1 MKDFFFCYVPE
12 ESSFQNMLLP
22 SIYFTY
28 GRWPLMQRGCLRVP
42 TLLQATVCSASRERE
57 REREAVSGT
66 ENPCHFAVMCVCCV
80 RKSNPVTEFAGFRSN
95 FFLHKNKPIK
105 LNTTFCCDYDFL
117 IRISLNFGQS
127 YIFYYL
133 LSKHIFFPEV
143 CYEEIKKYV
152 LLFVCFLFGDAEVV
166 DICLD

>member
-1 MKDFFFCYVPE
+1 MKDFFCYIPE

-22 SIYFTY
+22 SVYFTY
-28 GRWPLMQRGCLRVP
+28 GRWPLMQRACLRVP

-57 REREAVSGT
+57 RERGSFWNRKPVSF
-66 ENPCHFAVMCVCCV
+66 CCDVCVL
-80 RKSNPVTEFAGFRSN
+80 RSEIKSCDWVCRFSIQ